1 MYTYIRLY
9 IYIYIYIYIYTH
21 IYQKWEKQYMNSNIY
36 LNNIYIIYIISIWKP
51 FKYVLDKQKKV
62 ALKAY
67 LLSKYFAFFTEAS
80 SV

>member
-1 MYTYIRLY
+1 
-9 IYIYIYIYIYTH
+9 
-21 IYQKWEKQYMNSNIY
+21 MNSNIY
-36 LNNIYIIYIISIWKP
+36 LNNIYIYIYIIYVISIWKP